1 MYPSCK
7 EEILTKV
14 ETDRIKFEGILHVF
28 PEKENIFRA
37 LELCPFEQVKV
48 VIIGQDPYFN
58 KGQANGLCFSVS
70 QGMKVPPSLRNIFKE
85 LDDDIGIKRT
95 NTDLSDWA
103 ENGVLLLNSVLTV
116 REGTA
121 NSHKGWGWEEYTS
134 NVINTLNES
143 KQGIVFMLW
152 GNYAKNV
159 GKNISREKHLVLE
172 ANHPSPLSANRGGWF
187 GCKHFSKASSYLGEH
202 LFIE

>member
-1 MYPSCK
+1 MYPLCK
-7 EEILTKV
+7 EEILEKV
-14 ETDRIKFEGILHVF
+14 QKDRIKFEGILDIF

-37 LELCPFEQVKV
+37 LELCPFDQVKV

-70 QGMKVPPSLRNIFKE
+70 EGMKLPPSLRNIFKE
-85 LDDDIGIKRT
+85 LEDDIGIKRSK
-95 NTDLSDWA
+95 TDLSDWA
-103 ENGVLLLNSVLTV
+103 ENGVLLMNSVLTV

-134 NVINTLNES
+134 SVINALNES
-143 KQGIVFMLW
+143 KEGLVFMLW

-187 GCKHFSKASSYLGEH
+187 GCKHFSKASSYLGEN
-202 LFIE
+202 LFI